1 MDHIEA
7 QARAARR
14 IAEIRELKTAA
25 SETALPELSRMLTP
39 ATPDAVLNEV
49 LMVIRS
55 FGSKASE
62 LFPAVKNLA
71 EGHADF
77 GVRTL
82 AKSTAK
88 AIRRSQP
95 RRYPDTP
102 GRA

>member
-1 MDHIEA
+1 MDDLDLVLA
-7 QARAARR
+7 NARKIGHVRELQR
-14 IAEIRELKTAA
+14 EPAEIALAELG
-25 SETALPELSRMLTP
+25 PMLSV

-49 LMVIRS
+49 LMSVRS

-62 LFPAVKNLA
+62 LLPAVKDLA

-88 AIRRSQP
+88 RIRSPNR
-95 RRYPDTP
+95 PD
-102 GRA
+102 R

>member
-1 MDHIEA
+1 MDHIAE
-7 QARAARR
+7 QMRAARAIGR
-14 IAEIRELKTAA
+14 VRELQR
-25 SETALPELSRMLTP
+25 EPPEIALAELAPLLTV

-49 LMVIRS
+49 LMSVRS

-62 LFPAVKNLA
+62 LLPAVKNLA

-88 AIRRSQP
+88 RIR
-95 RRYPDTP
+95 
-102 GRA
+102 GKA